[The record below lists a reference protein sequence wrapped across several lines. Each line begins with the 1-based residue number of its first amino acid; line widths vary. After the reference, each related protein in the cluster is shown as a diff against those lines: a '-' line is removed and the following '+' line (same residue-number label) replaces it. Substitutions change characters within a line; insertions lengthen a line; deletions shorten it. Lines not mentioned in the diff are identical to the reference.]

1 VIPLE
6 NIKAGSLRIAGSSYV
21 PRAQS
26 SFLKKNPSR
35 WVLRVLLLPSGR
47 DQGGSYT
54 GRSLP
59 SKQLYKIRSSSGV
72 SKDKG
77 TASLRPF
84 NMLVRKANVAPLVA
98 LPRCDRARQMHDLCG
113 VHVGLALS
121 AATRAI
127 DGTFSRIPR
136 VYFFIDGNN

>member
-1 VIPLE
+1 VPADTPLRFSWTVCASVTWLRC
-6 NIKAGSLRIAGSSYV
+6 ISLRIAGFSYV

-26 SFLKKNPSR
+26 SFLKKNRSR
-35 WVLRVLLLPSGR
+35 WVLRVLPLPQ

-54 GRSLP
+54 GQSLP
-59 SKQLYKIRSSSGV
+59 SKQLYKIHSSSGV

-98 LPRCDRARQMHDLCG
+98 LG
-113 VHVGLALS
+113 
-121 AATRAI
+121 
-127 DGTFSRIPR
+127 
-136 VYFFIDGNN
+136 